1 MLVNV
6 GCAWVCRQAQ
16 GAGLTGVTASFLGL
30 PLVRGLCPTC
40 GDDQP
45 WANGL
50 LWVIFYMLLLR

>member
-6 GCAWVCRQAQ
+6 GSAWVCRQAL

-30 PLVRGLCPTC
+30 LLVWGLCPTC

-45 WANGL
+45 RADRL
-50 LWVIFYMLLLR
+50 L